1 MVQYP
6 SYVASSH
13 TDLYNMLKDDKKVGV
28 HQSQLS
34 KTKLSWAWLNL
45 IWMCSTEHIVKDA
58 ENVVIVKQSL
68 TDAST
73 WKKHFLPY
81 L

>member
-1 MVQYP
+1 
-6 SYVASSH
+6 
-13 TDLYNMLKDDKKVGV
+13 MLKDDKMVGV
-28 HQSQLS
+28 HQSQPS
-34 KTKLSWAWLNL
+34 KTKLCWAWLNL
-45 IWMCSTEHIVKDA
+45 IRMRSTKHIVQDA